1 MSALEASSNGLDLN
15 RQRSSASDMQSMFA
29 SFFPGSGLR
38 RPGRESR
45 VLMRQSSSWK
55 RSTWAPSGAK
65 KRSRSSSSVPAS
77 NRDHRANNLRNLE
90 DVCAELRSKGFN
102 RSTENVHSL
111 FFKVASADENKNYLN
126 LKSDCSASDLN
137 AIMADYY
144 ASENYER
151 EKLTGNAHL
160 GKRDPPNVVTNL
172 KPEFDRST
180 RIFGLRPTE
189 RSFTRLAAGEEPGD
203 LRDHKRLK
211 L

>member
-15 RQRSSASDMQSMFA
+15 GLRSSASDKQSMFA
-29 SFFPGSGLR
+29 SLFSGVRALPASR
-38 RPGRESR
+38 GRT
-45 VLMRQSSSWK
+45 VLMPSTRAGEDKYGPQMERRRDRDLPQAYAPVTETIEQTTCATSKTSASSCGAKGSTGAPRTCTASSS
-55 RSTWAPSGAK
+55 RLARLT
-65 KRSRSSSSVPAS
+65 
-77 NRDHRANNLRNLE
+77 
-90 DVCAELRSKGFN
+90 
-102 RSTENVHSL
+102 
-111 FFKVASADENKNYLN
+111 ENKNYLN

-151 EKLTGNAHL
+151 EKLTGNANL

-180 RIFGLRPTE
+180 RIFSLRPTE
-189 RSFTRLAAGEEPGD
+189 RSFTRLASGD
-203 LRDHKRLK
+203 ETVELRDHKRMK